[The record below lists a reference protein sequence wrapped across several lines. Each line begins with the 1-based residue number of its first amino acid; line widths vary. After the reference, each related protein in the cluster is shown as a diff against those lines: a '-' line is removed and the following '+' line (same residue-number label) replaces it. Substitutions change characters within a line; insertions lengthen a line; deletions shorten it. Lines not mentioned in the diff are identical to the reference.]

1 MKKEEMLAKDEPEGR
16 ARGGKAR
23 AEALSAE
30 ERSDVAR
37 RAAHARW
44 HDDDGHG
51 AVIPR
56 ATHVGVL
63 RVGDAE
69 IPCAVLEDG
78 RRLLTQGGFLKAIG
92 RNRKPKAG
100 HGGTG
105 VDVMLPFLTAKN
117 LKPFIHGDFGASTT
131 PVVFRQTKGAKA
143 LGYSAELLP
152 LVCRV
157 FVDAFRAGALT
168 ESQEHI
174 AEKCQLLLDGLAT
187 VGIIALVDE
196 ATGYQAERD
205 RHELEKI
212 LAAYINQ
219 ELLPWTR
226 RFPDSY
232 YQELFRL
239 LGWQYSPLQVKRP
252 KLIGKLT
259 DDLIYKQLPPG
270 VRDALRKKNP
280 PNPSGNRIHRHH
292 QFLTPDIGNP
302 HLQNQI
308 TAVTTLMRAA
318 AGNRKLFNSLFRVA
332 FPKSGEQLA
341 LGLVPEDDD

>member
-1 MKKEEMLAKDEPEGR
+1 MLANKPEGR

-23 AEALSAE
+23 AEALSPDQ
-30 ERSDVAR
+30 RSEAAR
-37 RAAHARW
+37 RAARVRW
-44 HDDDGHG
+44 NDDGG
-51 AVIPR
+51 APVPR
-56 ATHVGVL
+56 ATHMGVL

-78 RRLLTQGGFLKAIG
+78 RRLLTQGGFLRAIG

-117 LKPFIHGDFGASTT
+117 LKPFIHEDLGVSTT
-131 PVVFRQTKGAKA
+131 PVVFRPIEGGKA

-152 LVCRV
+152 VVCRV
-157 FVDAFRAGALT
+157 FAEAHRAGALT
-168 ESQEHI
+168 KGQDHI
-174 AEKCQLLLDGLAT
+174 AEKCQILLDGLAA

-205 RHELEKI
+205 RNELQKI
-212 LAAYINQ
+212 LAAYINE

-239 LGWQYSPLQVKRP
+239 LGWQYSPPQVKRP
-252 KLIGKLT
+252 KLIGRLT

-280 PNPSGNRIHRHH
+280 PNPSGNRVRRHH
-292 QFLTPDIGNP
+292 QFLTPEIGNP

-318 AGNRKLFNSLFRVA
+318 AGNRKLFNSLFKAA
-332 FPKSGEQLA
+332 FPKPGEQLS
-341 LGLVPEDDD
+341 LGLVPENDD